1 MPRPRVL
8 DQATEAHA
16 GVSVRPCPA
25 QRRLPALQKLAA
37 AQNESD
43 LAELV
48 AAIKTI
54 PDHSETPWHG
64 LLIAQEDHQ
73 EPAAAVWIQ
82 PQPGGTA
89 RLWPPPSDSPWAQDL
104 LRAAARWSQQRALHI
119 VQAVIDTSDHEAAR
133 LLQENGFPWLVDL
146 LYLGAA
152 TGHMAERAKAS
163 NGVAAET
170 HLESIERL
178 PSPRLDALMRTIE
191 DGSLDCPG
199 LHGVLSP
206 SQAIEG
212 FRHQGQFDPEHWC
225 ILQYQDQDA
234 GALLLTSHPPT
245 NAWELMYMGVLPQW
259 RGHGLGARLVDEAFA
274 RAANA
279 GAEQLLLSVDI
290 RNEPA
295 LQLYER
301 AGFRPYARRSLYA
314 RVDASGGIRDAA
326 APGTSDDRSADR

>member
-1 MPRPRVL
+1 L
-8 DQATEAHA
+8 NQATEAAA
-16 GVSVRPCPA
+16 GIAVRSCPA
-25 QRRLPALQKLAA
+25 PLRLSALQKLAA
-37 AQNESD
+37 ARHESD

-54 PDHSETPWHG
+54 PNQAQAPWYG
-64 LLIAQEDHQ
+64 LLIAQEHDQ
-73 EPAAAVWIQ
+73 EPAAAVWTQ

-104 LRAAARWSQQRALHI
+104 LRAAALWSQQQALHI

-152 TGHMAERAKAS
+152 TGGPADHAEGAR
-163 NGVAAET
+163 GVAGET
-170 HLESIERL
+170 RLESIDRL

-225 ILQYQDQDA
+225 ILRHRNQDA

-259 RGHGLGARLVDEAFA
+259 RGHGLGARLIDEAFA

-314 RVDASGGIRDAA
+314 RVSDRRGIPDAA